1 MDYADQYLQLKE
13 RIDNMDH
20 GLLKVI
26 EDKAGDKIGDDRVAE
41 KTFENEAKLNA
52 LMNILTGVKDQQVE
66 HGQAL
71 AEQDDRLQQ
80 LKTHGGSAEPEQFLE
95 SFKQQF
101 SKKYLE

>member
-13 RIDNMDH
+13 KVDNIDQ
-20 GLLKVI
+20 GLLKI
-26 EDKAGDKIGDDRVAE
+26 GDKIGDDRVAE